1 MNKQMAF
8 EIKNTVIDGSTIT
21 PTCKLP
27 IFDANSLRD
36 KAVGDLTGVSDG
48 NVLIWDETNLEW
60 TYGTGSDVMQSYLG
74 ATNGIAEYPIARAP
88 NYSEITWG
96 TTTISLNSDI
106 SKVAN
111 RIRINNQGNYKIDLD
126 ITFLKDVNDTRSI
139 VKTIL
144 SKSNTNIPVPLTNS
158 DVFTYHRSSTPEQIG
173 YGSGHITFAGQ
184 FDSGDLICVWSSEI
198 IGDSIGSDIR
208 LKVSGARIFVEKIG
222 T

>member
-1 MNKQMAF
+1 MAF

-36 KAVGDLTGVSDG
+36 THIGDLSGVSDG
-48 NVLIWDETNLEW
+48 NVLIWNETNLEW
-60 TYGTGSDVMQSYLG
+60 TYGTGSDVTQSYLG
-74 ATNGIAEYPIARAP
+74 ATNAIATYPIARAP
-88 NYSEITWG
+88 NYTEITWG

-106 SKVAN
+106 SLIGN
-111 RIRINNQGNYKIDLD
+111 RIRINNHGNYKIALD
-126 ITFLKDVNDTRSI
+126 VSFSKNANDTRSI

-144 SKSNTNIPVPLTNS
+144 SKSTTNIPIPLTNS
-158 DVFTYHRSSTPEQIG
+158 DVFTYHRSSTPVEIG

-184 FDSGDLICVWSSEI
+184 FDSGDFICVWSSEI
-198 IGDSIGSDIR
+198 IGDNTGSDIL
-208 LKVSGARIFVEKIG
+208 LKVSGCRIFIDRIG